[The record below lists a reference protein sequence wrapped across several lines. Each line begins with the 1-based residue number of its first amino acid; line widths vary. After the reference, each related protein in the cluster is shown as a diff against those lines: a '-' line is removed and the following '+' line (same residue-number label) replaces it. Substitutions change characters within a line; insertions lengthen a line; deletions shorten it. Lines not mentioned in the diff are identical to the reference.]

1 MGHHLWY
8 CACINN
14 QWDKDKQL
22 SFLIGTLS
30 IVTAK
35 RNVVLQ
41 IWCLMRF
48 IIYNL
53 LFVFHKVQIFDCE
66 LTTVWEDQIQPTR
79 YHDLTAAFHREGWQV
94 APPIKI
100 LYYIACDLSFPCV
113 LMSAFVPFLKAAVVP
128 FMLLR

>member
-1 MGHHLWY
+1 MTKISGFQSSL
-8 CACINN
+8 ARF
-14 QWDKDKQL
+14 
-22 SFLIGTLS
+22 ST
-30 IVTAK
+30 VTAK

-66 LTTVWEDQIQPTR
+66 PTTVWEGQIHSTR

-113 LMSAFVPFLKAAVVP
+113 LMSAFVPFLKAAVVSIT
-128 FMLLR
+128 FLR